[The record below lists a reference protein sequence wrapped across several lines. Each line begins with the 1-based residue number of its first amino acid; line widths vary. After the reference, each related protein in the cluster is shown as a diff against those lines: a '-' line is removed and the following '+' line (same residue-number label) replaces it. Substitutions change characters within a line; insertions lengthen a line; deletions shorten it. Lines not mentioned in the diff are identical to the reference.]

1 MSSAPKGER
10 IEGDR
15 YYTDDAVALRLVRL
29 LDITDRATII
39 EPSVG
44 GGAFVRAID
53 RCAVLWSEIIACDID
68 PNASGLTHPLV
79 SRVVGDFAAFTLAD
93 FQRSTGEVRADWV
106 VGNPPY
112 SHAEAHIRH
121 ALTLAPRCAFL
132 LRLAFLESTK
142 RVAFWRDHQPARV
155 YVLAQRPSFTGGGT
169 DSAAYGWF
177 VWDADHKGATELH
190 VLDGSG
196 HLWGAR

>member
-10 IEGDR
+10 IAN
-15 YYTDDAVALRLVRL
+15 DAYFTPDEIAGRLVRL
-29 LDITDRATII
+29 LDLNGRHLRIC

-44 GGAFVRAID
+44 GGAFVRAIKRHAEVIRLHITGYD
-53 RCAVLWSEIIACDID
+53 LNPFAMGFDDCHD
-68 PNASGLTHPLV
+68 
-79 SRVVGDFAAFTLAD
+79 SRSGDFVD
-93 FQRSTGEVRADWV
+93 MTGGPFDWV
-106 VGNPPY
+106 IGNPPY
-112 SHAEAHIRH
+112 SHAEAHVRH

-142 RVAFWRDHQPARV
+142 RVPFWRDHKPARI

-177 VWDADHKGATELH
+177 VWDADHKGPT
-190 VLDGSG
+190 VLDVLDESG
-196 HLWGAR
+196 PLWGAR

>member
-1 MSSAPKGER
+1 MSSSPKGER
-10 IEGDR
+10 ISLDA
-15 YYTDDAVALRLVRL
+15 YYTSDDVAERCVSTLPDLNGRR
-29 LDITDRATII
+29 II

-44 GGAFVRAID
+44 GGAFARAI
-53 RCAVLWSEIIACDID
+53 RSCAI
-68 PNASGLTHPLV
+68 PSGLVGVDVNENADGFDLCNEE
-79 SRVVGDFAAFTLAD
+79 RIGDFMTVDAT
-93 FQRSTGEVRADWV
+93 ADWV
-106 VGNPPY
+106 IGNPPY
-112 SHAEAHIRH
+112 SHAEAHVRH

-177 VWDADHKGATELH
+177 VWDADHKGPT
-190 VLDGSG
+190 VLDVLDESG
-196 HLWGAR
+196 PLWGAR

>member
-1 MSSAPKGER
+1 MSSSPKGER

-29 LDITDRATII
+29 LDLTGAKRVV

-44 GGAFVRAID
+44 GGAFVRAI
-53 RCAVLWSEIIACDID
+53 RAVWPGWIYGIDINHD
-68 PNASGLTHPLV
+68 APGLDLCPSQIRGADFLDV
-79 SRVVGDFAAFTLAD
+79 GKSGDFLD
-93 FQRSTGEVRADWV
+93 LPNGADWII
-106 VGNPPY
+106 GNPPY
-112 SHAEAHIRH
+112 SHAEAHVRH

-177 VWDADHKGATELH
+177 VWDADHKGPT
-190 VLDGSG
+190 VLDVLDESG
-196 HLWGAR
+196 PVWGGK

>member
-10 IEGDR
+10 IANDA
-15 YYTDDAVALRLVRL
+15 YFTPDDVAARCV
-29 LDITDRATII
+29 ATLFWPGVSKIL

-44 GGAFVRAID
+44 GGAFVRALRNAAPHARITGID
-53 RCAVLWSEIIACDID
+53 INPDAPGLALCDGAASADLID
-68 PNASGLTHPLV
+68 WPLTY
-79 SRVVGDFAAFTLAD
+79 DA
-93 FQRSTGEVRADWV
+93 V

-112 SHAEAHIRH
+112 NHAEAHIRH

-142 RVAFWRDHQPARV
+142 RVPFWRDHKPARV
-155 YVLAQRPSFTGGGT
+155 YVLAQRPSFAGGGT

-177 VWDADHKGATELH
+177 VWDADHKGPT
-190 VLDGSG
+190 VLDVLDESG
-196 HLWGAR
+196 PLWGAR